1 MVLGGLGV
9 STVIHPS
16 ILKAMNIK
24 PAKDPHFTMQ
34 SMCVL
39 MQENRSFD
47 HCFGTLRGVRGFMDK
62 YAFVNLTEK
71 VFFSRKIKAGKTY
84 APFNLDIKNTRATW
98 MSSLPHSWT
107 NQQNALNKGKY
118 DQWLL
123 AKDPG

>member
-1 MVLGGLGV
+1 
-9 STVIHPS
+9 
-16 ILKAMNIK
+16 
-24 PAKDPHFTMQ
+24 
-34 SMCVL
+34 
-39 MQENRSFD
+39 
-47 HCFGTLRGVRGFMDK
+47 MDK
-62 YAFVNLTEK
+62 YAFRK
-71 VFFSRKIKAGKTY
+71 PDGKSVFFQKDKAGKTY